1 MFFSVDAANTFQLL
15 VEVWYRNFL
24 PWHTRRS
31 QLIGQKVWLYDAV
44 PLLSVIVFILR
55 TRSPDVSS
63 RLTSCSSSN
72 QQVHFQMT
80 CLLSVFCHCAIS
92 EHSCCVSF
100 FFLFLFMASCTPTP
114 EDVYSISELRSF
126 ATISAAVAA
135 VAKLNASKLT
145 RHFSRTTNAPF
156 SLALI
161 VAELPPRLSVP
172 YDWST
177 APAP

>member
-1 MFFSVDAANTFQLL
+1 MSLFFSFSF
-15 VEVWYRNFL
+15 Y
-24 PWHTRRS
+24 
-31 QLIGQKVWLYDAV
+31 G
-44 PLLSVIVFILR
+44 
-55 TRSPDVSS
+55 
-63 RLTSCSSSN
+63 LT
-72 QQVHFQMT
+72 
-80 CLLSVFCHCAIS
+80 
-92 EHSCCVSF
+92 
-100 FFLFLFMASCTPTP
+100 CTPTP

-172 YDWST
+172 YD
-177 APAP
+177 